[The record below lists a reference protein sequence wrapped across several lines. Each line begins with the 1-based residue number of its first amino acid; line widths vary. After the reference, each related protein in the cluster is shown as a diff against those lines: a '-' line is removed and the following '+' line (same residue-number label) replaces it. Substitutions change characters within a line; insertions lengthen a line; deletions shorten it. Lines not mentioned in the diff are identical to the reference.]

1 MVFEKFDVINK
12 FLHADIANAVI
23 SDYKKCKEDASFEDN
38 FLVTEG
44 VVRRRIEL
52 ESKLAGGEIE
62 AHDFHIDVQI
72 MLKGDEIIEVF
83 DRSLLHPKS
92 VNETTDFTLFN
103 AGDAGMP
110 KSSIYMQKD
119 FALILF
125 PHDAHK
131 TQIAAN
137 MKEGKFLKVVYKIKK
152 SKI

>member
-1 MVFEKFDVINK
+1 MIFEKFDGINK
-12 FLHADIANAVI
+12 FLNPAVANIVI
-23 SDYKKCKEDASFEDN
+23 DDYKLCKNDPSFEDN
-38 FLVTEG
+38 VVVADG
-44 VVRRRIEL
+44 VVRRRIAL
-52 ESKLAGGEIE
+52 DTIIGGGEIE

-72 MLKGDEIIEVF
+72 MLQGDEIIEVF

-137 MKEGKFLKVVYKIKK
+137 MTEGKFLKVVYKIKK